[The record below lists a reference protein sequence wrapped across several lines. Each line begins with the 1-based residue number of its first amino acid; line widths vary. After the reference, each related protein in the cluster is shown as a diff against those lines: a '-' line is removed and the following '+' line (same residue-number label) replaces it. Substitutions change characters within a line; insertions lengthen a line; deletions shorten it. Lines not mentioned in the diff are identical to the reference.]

1 MTPERLHDLEVSEV
15 RFRRLFEAA
24 CDGIIILGADGYRI
38 QEINPFLEE
47 MLGVRREQ
55 VVGKTLH
62 EAGLIAD
69 AREEQR
75 LTSAMAE
82 CGFLRADD
90 MPLVDR
96 GGKQHAVELIAN
108 VYDEDGSQVV
118 QMNVRDIKD
127 RLTAEHMREE
137 LLASEQQ
144 SRREAEA
151 ASLSKDAFLANLSHE
166 IRTPLNAISGWASL
180 LSEAGRTTDDI
191 REGMAVIV
199 RNAAALAGLVDDMM
213 DVSAIVSGKMNLHFE
228 YGELASAVRAAV
240 EAVRPEAE
248 AKSLQLKVRAEGPLR
263 TEFDPKRMAQVLGNI
278 LTNAVKFTPPE
289 GVINVSLRRLNGVAE
304 ITVQDTG
311 EGIAPDFLPYV
322 FDRYRR
328 ADESPRR
335 HTPGIGL
342 GLSIVKSLTELHGG
356 RVTVESSGLGKGAAF
371 TITVPLRAAALHE
384 TPFFSSS
391 AKLSLRGIHVL
402 AVDDDP
408 DARRLVTK
416 VLADAGAE
424 VTVAGN
430 INDALEVLNKFASTD
445 DPMVL
450 VSDIAMPGGDGFD
463 LIIKVRSQG
472 FDSRQFPAVA
482 LTAFAGKGWARS
494 ALLGGF
500 QVYVSKPIDPDEL
513 IATVASLVGRT
524 GPQASTRPAA

>member
-1 MTPERLHDLEVSEV
+1 MTPERIRELQISEA

-24 CDGIIILGADGYRI
+24 RDGIIILGTGDFRI

-47 MLGVRREQ
+47 LLGVKRQ
-55 VVGKTLH
+55 AMVGKTLH
-62 EAGLIAD
+62 EAGLFAD
-69 AREEQR
+69 LAEEKR
-75 LTSAMAE
+75 LVNAMLE
-82 CGFLRADD
+82 SGFIRADD
-90 MPLVDR
+90 MPLIDHR
-96 GGKQHAVELIAN
+96 GQEHAVEVIAN
-108 VYDEDGSQVV
+108 VYDEDGSEVV
-118 QMNVRDIKD
+118 QINIRDIKERLNCD
-127 RLTAEHMREE
+127 RAREA

-144 SRREAEA
+144 ARREAEA
-151 ASLSKDAFLANLSHE
+151 ASISKDAFLATLSHE

-180 LSEAGRTTDDI
+180 LSEPGRTADDI

-199 RNAAALAGLVDDMM
+199 RNAATLAGLVDDMM
-213 DVSAIVSGKMNLHFE
+213 DVSAIVSGKMNLHLE
-228 YGELASAVRAAV
+228 SGDLAAAVRAAI

-248 AKSLQLKVRAEGPLR
+248 AKSLKLRVRAQGPLR
-263 TEFDPKRMAQVLGNI
+263 TEFDPKRMGQVLGNI
-278 LTNAVKFTPPE
+278 LTNAVKFTAPG
-289 GVINVSLRRLNGVAE
+289 GVIHVSLRRLEGVAE
-304 ITVQDTG
+304 IAVQDTG
-311 EGIAPDFLPYV
+311 EGIAPDFLPHV

-335 HTPGIGL
+335 RTPGIGL

-356 RVTVESSGLGKGAAF
+356 RVTVESSGLGKGATF
-371 TITVPLRAAALHE
+371 TVAVPLRAATVHE
-384 TPFFSSS
+384 VPSPSVST
-391 AKLSLRGIHVL
+391 KLSLHGIHVL

-430 INDALEVLNKFASTD
+430 INDALNVLNEFASTD
-445 DPMVL
+445 EPMVL